1 MKLNLSQIYNLGD
14 LALYKPNVKRPHCHY
29 YFMLFLISKS
39 AEKVW
44 WCGWFDPDNRW
55 REGLIPEN
63 KMIKIND

>member
-14 LALYKPNVKRPHCHY
+14 LALYKPSIKSAFVY
-29 YFMLFLISKS
+29 TLFLVSKI
-39 AEKVW
+39 EETTW
-44 WCGWFDPDNRW
+44 WCGWFDYDSTW